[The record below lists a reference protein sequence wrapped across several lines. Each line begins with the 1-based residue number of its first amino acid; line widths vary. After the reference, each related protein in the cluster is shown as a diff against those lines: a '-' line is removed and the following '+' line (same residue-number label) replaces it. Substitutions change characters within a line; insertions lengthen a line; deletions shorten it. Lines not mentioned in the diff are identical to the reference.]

1 MNVARLA
8 NALGI
13 MMLATSGM
21 SLAQSPAYP
30 ERPVRV
36 IVPFAPGGGTDI
48 TTRIMA
54 AKLGE
59 SLGQIFIIDNRP
71 GAGSMLGTEIAARA
85 TPDGYTILGVSPEF
99 TVNPSLQPKVPYDAL
114 RNFTPIIRMTF
125 GQYFLAV
132 RLNVQ
137 ATSVK
142 ALIAYAKANPKVL
155 SYGSSGNGSA
165 NHLAGELFKSMAG
178 IDMVHIPYKG
188 SGPSNAAFLSGEVQ
202 VLFSSITAIVP
213 HVNAGRVRAL
223 AVTGPKRS
231 QVSPN
236 TPTVSEAGL
245 PGYEVTG
252 WYGLIAPAKTPAASI
267 ERLNAEAN
275 RALPSLKD
283 RYAEFGSEI
292 VGGTAR
298 EFGDFLAQ
306 DIAKWAKVVKISG
319 ARPD

>member
-1 MNVARLA
+1 MSTGHRVGLA
-8 NALGI
+8 GFAMFAAGGI
-13 MMLATSGM
+13 CH
-21 SLAQSPAYP
+21 AQYP

-48 TTRIMA
+48 TVRLLA
-54 AKLGE
+54 AKLTDAM
-59 SLGQIFIIDNRP
+59 GQSYVVDNRP
-71 GAGSMLGTEIAARA
+71 GAGSMIGTEIAARA
-85 TPDGYTILGVSPEF
+85 TADGYTLLGVSPEF
-99 TVNPSLQPKVPYDAL
+99 TVNPSLQPKVPFDAL
-114 RNFTPIIRMTF
+114 RDFAPIMRITL

-142 ALIAYAKANPKVL
+142 ALIAYAKANPKAL

-178 IDMVHIPYKG
+178 VEMVHIPYRG
-188 SGPSNAAFLSGEVQ
+188 SGQSNAAFLAGDVQ
-202 VLFSSITAIVP
+202 VLFSSTTAIVP

-231 QVSPN
+231 PIAPN

-252 WYGLIAPAKTPAASI
+252 WYGIIAPAKTPTAII
-267 ERLNAEAN
+267 ERLNTEAN
-275 RALPSLKD
+275 RALPSLKE
-283 RYAEFGSEI
+283 RYADLGSET

-298 EFGDFLAQ
+298 DFAEFLSQ
-306 DIAKWAKVVKISG
+306 DLAKWAKVVKSSG